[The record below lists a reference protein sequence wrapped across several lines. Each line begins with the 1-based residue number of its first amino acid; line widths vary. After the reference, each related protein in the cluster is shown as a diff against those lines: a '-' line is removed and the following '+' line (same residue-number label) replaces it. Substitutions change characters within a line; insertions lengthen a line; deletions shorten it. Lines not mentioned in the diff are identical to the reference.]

1 MPRPKH
7 ARRSRPRHAPRRRA
21 QRARA
26 RRPRAERRR
35 PAVAIDL
42 AGRVALVTGGSRG
55 IGRACVLAL
64 SAAGADVV
72 FSYRSRAKAARE
84 LERRVRALG
93 GRAVAVHADVS
104 RPRDCDR
111 LVRSALLRFGSADI
125 LVNNAGIWEP
135 PEGVEV
141 ATLSDAQWEKTLRV
155 NLDGSFYCTRAAV
168 PSMRERRWGR
178 IVNIASTAGQRG
190 EALHS
195 DYAASKGGIISFTK
209 ALSTEL
215 GPHGILVN
223 AVAPWWVD
231 TDMSHDTLER
241 EGPAAGESSPLGR
254 VAKPEEIAGPV
265 LFLCSDLASFITGE
279 ILNVNGGTILCG

>member
-1 MPRPKH
+1 MPDPKH
-7 ARRSRPRHAPRRRA
+7 ARRSRPRHAPRRRT

-26 RRPRAERRR
+26 RRPH
-35 PAVAIDL
+35 AIDL
-42 AGRVALVTGGSRG
+42 AGRVAVVTGGSRG

-84 LERRVRALG
+84 LERRVRAAG

-111 LVRSALLRFGSADI
+111 LVRSALLRFGRADI

-135 PEGVEV
+135 EGAEV

-168 PSMRERRWGR
+168 PAMRERRWGR

-254 VAKPEEIAGPV
+254 VATPEEIAGPV

>member
-1 MPRPKH
+1 MPGTKH
-7 ARRSRPRHAPRRRA
+7 ARRSRPRRAPHRRPARRRT
-21 QRARA
+21 
-26 RRPRAERRR
+26 ERRR
-35 PAVAIDL
+35 PAVAINL
-42 AGRVALVTGGSRG
+42 AGRVAVVTGGSRG

-64 SAAGADVV
+64 AAAGADVV
-72 FSYRSRAKAARE
+72 FSYRSRAAAARE
-84 LERRVRALG
+84 LERRVRAAG

-104 RPRDCDR
+104 RPKDCAR
-111 LVRSALLRFGSADI
+111 LVRSALLRFGRADI

-135 PEGVEV
+135 PEGTEV
-141 ATLSDAQWEKTLRV
+141 ANLSDAQWDKTLRV
-155 NLDGSFYCTRAAV
+155 NLDGSFYCVRAAV

-231 TDMSHDTLER
+231 TDMSHETLER
-241 EGPAAGESSPLGR
+241 QGPAAGESSPLGR
-254 VAKPEEIAGPV
+254 VATPEEIAGPV